1 MAKQNTF
8 DVIVIGS
15 GSAGF
20 SAVEAAVSQGARVC
34 LIEKNRLGGECP
46 NEACIPSKALLKAAS
61 VYRLLGNVREFGLD
75 ASGRSFDWKKVQA
88 YREQVVRT
96 ITGGADGERYEQI
109 LKRLKVIWK
118 KGEARF
124 IDPNTLEV
132 NNERLSARAM
142 VIATGSQ
149 DVIPLIDGLRDI
161 RFWGW
166 REALT
171 SLRQPK
177 SIAIIGG
184 GPVACEIATFYAS
197 FGTRVIMLQST
208 PMVLH
213 REDEEISARA
223 QKALEALGVEV
234 VVGAEVLSCVN
245 GGMGAIG
252 LKVKIQKQETVFAVE
267 TVVVAAGKRP
277 RVAHLGLER
286 AQLVMGDMGLQ
297 TDATQ
302 RTNRPSIFSAG
313 DVDGGLMFTHTAHH
327 EGWIAGHNAA
337 RVALKKKSGWLKS
350 DERVVPRVTFIY
362 PEVASVGMT
371 QTQAQAKYGKV
382 LVGRY
387 EVTFLGRAA
396 TDHSPKGL
404 IKLVAH
410 PKTRKLLGAHVLCPQ
425 AGELIHEAA
434 LAMYLGAPID
444 KIGQMI
450 HAFPTYAEGLKA
462 AASLAKVE

>member
-1 MAKQNTF
+1 MAKQSTF

-34 LIEKNRLGGECP
+34 LIEGDQLGGECP

-61 VYRLLGNVREFGLD
+61 VYRTLGNVREFGID

-88 YREQVVRT
+88 YREHVVAT
-96 ITGGADGERYEQI
+96 ITGGPSGERYVQI
-109 LKRLKVIWK
+109 LKRLKVTWK

-132 NNERLSARAM
+132 NHERLSARAI
-142 VIATGSQ
+142 VIAAGSQ
-149 DVIPLIDGLRDI
+149 DFIPPIDGLRDI

-171 SLRQPK
+171 ATRQPK
-177 SIAIIGG
+177 SIGIIGG

-197 FGTRVIMLQST
+197 FGTRVVVLQSA
-208 PMVLH
+208 PVVLH
-213 REDEEISARA
+213 REDEEISQRAR
-223 QKALEALGVEV
+223 QALEALGVEV

-252 LKVKIQKQETVFAVE
+252 LKVKVQSQESVFAVE
-267 TVVVAAGKRP
+267 TVVVATGKRSNVSHLDME
-277 RVAHLGLER
+277 RVGLER
-286 AQLVMGDMGLQ
+286 DGVR
-297 TDATQ
+297 TNPEQ
-302 RTNRPSIFSAG
+302 RTGRSHIFAAG

-327 EGWIAGHNAA
+327 EGWVAGYNAA
-337 RVALKKKSGWLKS
+337 RVALKKKGGLLKT
-350 DERVVPRVTFIY
+350 DERVVPRVTFID

-371 QTQAQAKYGKV
+371 QAEGKAKYKQV

-387 EVTFLGRAA
+387 EIGGLGRAV
-396 TDHSPKGL
+396 TDHVAGGL
-404 IKLVAH
+404 VKLIAH
-410 PKTRKLLGAHVLCPQ
+410 PKTRKLLGAHALCPQ

-434 LAMYLGAPID
+434 MALFLGATID
-444 KIGQMI
+444 KMAQMI

-462 AASLAKVE
+462 AASTINLE